1 MSDANVRAVP
11 FRDPQEDRSAQMIAA
26 LVPLALALLLILF
39 NWDEVNL
46 NLLFWDVDVPLGLV
60 LLLLFVLGAAT
71 GWLAPRL
78 LARPERSR
86 VHVTTV
92 DDPPKR

>member
-1 MSDANVRAVP
+1 MSERPVRTVP
-11 FRDPQEDRSAQMIAA
+11 FRDPTESRTSLLVAA

-46 NLLFWDVDVPLGLV
+46 NLLAWDVDVPLGLL

-71 GWLAPRL
+71 GWIAPRL
-78 LARPERSR
+78 LAPAGSSR
-86 VHVTTV
+86 VRVISA
-92 DDPPKR
+92 DDSAGR